1 MFIATLSDASDE
13 HMRAQPFWIQ
23 KVLRV
28 TKRRVKVQYYGPE
41 FPGVYKPLL
50 DVDRDDTPYVDYFKR
65 GEFTTLHWN
74 INFVGKYA
82 SHDGGR
88 LSANDQ
94 AYLRLDVRVP
104 WNSACSSS
112 SSSRSSGRSN
122 RSRDRSS
129 SAAQQPHNKKRK
141 N

>member
-1 MFIATLSDASDE
+1 M
-13 HMRAQPFWIQ
+13 
-23 KVLRV
+23 
-28 TKRRVKVQYYGPE
+28 QYYGPE

-94 AYLRLDVRVP
+94 AYLRWMCESHGAVPVVRLVLADLQVDP
-104 WNSACSSS
+104 SDPGIEALQQLSSPII
-112 SSSRSSGRSN
+112 RN
-122 RSRDRSS
+122 EKTDIE
-129 SAAQQPHNKKRK
+129 
-141 N
+141 